1 LGASVRAIAIALKC
15 PHPGCDRA
23 TLKHSLSI
31 NDLCSSGMASPLAKS
46 FLARRKR
53 PARYSGWLVVLA
65 IFTGARRALFC
76 GPYLRLGL
84 WRAFLAQGDQAIAM
98 ASYAAGPLDEGII
111 DKVRAV
117 IGAWQRLLAFLT
129 AELARDAEGWTLESG
144 HGTRQ

>member
-1 LGASVRAIAIALKC
+1 
-15 PHPGCDRA
+15 
-23 TLKHSLSI
+23 
-31 NDLCSSGMASPLAKS
+31 MASPLAKS
-46 FLARRKR
+46 FLR
-53 PARYSGWLVVLA
+53 PDGNGRPGIWLVARLCDFPRA
-65 IFTGARRALFC
+65 ARRAFLC